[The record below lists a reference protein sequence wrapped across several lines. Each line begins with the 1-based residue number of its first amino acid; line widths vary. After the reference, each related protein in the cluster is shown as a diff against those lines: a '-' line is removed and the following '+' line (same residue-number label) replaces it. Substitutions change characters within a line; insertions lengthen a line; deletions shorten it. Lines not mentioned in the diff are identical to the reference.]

1 MTNERTHFSVVGAQS
16 VPSELLLS
24 LARGFRK
31 DEGIIGGGQGW
42 GSGAL
47 A

>member
-31 DEGIIGGGQGW
+31 DEGIIGGARFPK
-42 GSGAL
+42 SGL
-47 A
+47 G